1 MELSYNEKI
10 RLIKKMTEFVTPH
23 RKQLFEQVID
33 FRTRH
38 VTIVLENIFQPHNAS
53 AVLRSCDLTGIQDV
67 HIIENFNTY
76 TVNQDVALGASK
88 WLSIMKY
95 NSTDDNTPD
104 TYASLRKRGYK
115 IVATTPHL
123 KSVSPDEIGLEEKIA
138 LVFGT
143 ELTGLTPYAIE
154 NADEY
159 MQIPMVGF
167 TESYNISV
175 SAALSLYTITQRLH
189 RSEINWRLTPDEKA
203 DITLQWLR
211 NTINKSEVLE
221 KELLNKIITDI

>member
-1 MELSYNEKI
+1 MELSYEEKY
-10 RLIKKMTEFVTPH
+10 RLVEEMSKFITP
-23 RKQLFEQVID
+23 RRQQLFQQVINL
-33 FRTRH
+33 RTRH
-38 VTIVLENIFQPHNAS
+38 ITIVLENIFQPHNAS
-53 AVLRSCDLTGIQDV
+53 AVLRSCDLTGVQDV
-67 HIIENFNTY
+67 HIIENTNTY
-76 TVNQDVALGASK
+76 TLNPEVALGASK
-88 WLSIMKY
+88 WLSIIKY
-95 NSTDDNTPD
+95 NTTDDNTPE

-189 RSEINWRLTPDEKA
+189 RSEINWKLTPDEKA
-203 DITLQWLR
+203 NIMLQWLR
-211 NTINKSEVLE
+211 NTINKSPACR
-221 KELLNKIITDI
+221 

>member
-1 MELSYNEKI
+1 MELSYEEKY
-10 RLIKKMTEFVTPH
+10 RLVEEMSKFITP
-23 RKQLFEQVID
+23 RRQQLFQQVINL
-33 FRTRH
+33 RTRH
-38 VTIVLENIFQPHNAS
+38 ITIVLENIFQPHNAS
-53 AVLRSCDLTGIQDV
+53 AVLRSCDLTGVQDV
-67 HIIENFNTY
+67 HIIENTNTY
-76 TVNQDVALGASK
+76 TLNPEVALGASK
-88 WLSIMKY
+88 WLSIIKY
-95 NSTDDNTPD
+95 NTTDDNTPD

-123 KSVSPDEIGLEEKIA
+123 KSVSPDEIALEEKIA

-159 MQIPMVGF
+159 MQVPMVGF

-189 RSEINWRLTPDEKA
+189 RLEINWRLTPDEKA
-203 DITLQWLR
+203 DIMLQWLR
-211 NTINKSEVLE
+211 NTINKSPACR
-221 KELLNKIITDI
+221 

>member
-10 RLIKKMTEFVTPH
+10 RLIEKMTEYVTPH
-23 RKQLFEQVID
+23 RKQLFEQVIE

-67 HIIENFNTY
+67 HIIENYNTY
-76 TVNQDVALGASK
+76 TVDQDVALGASK

-95 NSTDDNTPD
+95 NTTDDNTPE
-104 TYASLRKRGYK
+104 TYTSLRKRGYK

-143 ELTGLTPYAIE
+143 ELTGLTAYAIE
-154 NADEY
+154 NADDY
-159 MQIPMVGF
+159 MQVPMVGF

-211 NTINKSEVLE
+211 NTINKSPACR
-221 KELLNKIITDI
+221 